1 MLTLSLL
8 GEPVIRRDEQP
19 LRIARRKS
27 RALLFYLAA
36 QHAPVA
42 RERLL
47 ALLWPDHPRQA
58 AQQVLRTT
66 LHGLRAALGDAIE
79 VHDDTIGLN
88 ADVDVRVFE
97 TRLTDPVTDNQLLSQ
112 TLALYRGDFLRGFDV
127 PEGQIDEWATI
138 ERERYRNLARRGWTR
153 LAQRLEEDHNYPA
166 ALDAIERALQF
177 EPLQEDLQRSA
188 MRLHYRSGDRTAA
201 IRRYEALQAMLDEEL
216 GVPPMAETRAIYQ
229 AIVSDTLPPEQP
241 KVVAVHQPAHP
252 AAAIAPAVL
261 PFVGRIDELRLLVDP
276 RARIRLALIEG
287 EPGIGKTR
295 LAHESIRNPSALIMT
310 AAGRELERALP
321 YHPIIEMLRGIMGGA
336 EWSTQR
342 ASLGLHEL
350 WLQELARLVPELALA
365 MPRIM
370 PAPGPTDESRLWEA
384 ISQLLQAFAGAR
396 PVVLLF
402 DDLQWMDASTL
413 ALLGYLARQPALES
427 IRLLATTRAIVPRT
441 PLAELVQA
449 LVREDRVIRLV
460 LGRLGLDETRI
471 IARHFNPTAP
481 DQLAAWLQ
489 ATTEG
494 NPYILTELV
503 RHAREHGL
511 LGPDGNLH
519 LAEHLDTPIVP
530 QTVYSLM
537 ETRLHQ
543 LSDPARRVLDTAVA
557 AGREWEWEV
566 VARATG
572 LSEQAVVDALD
583 ELQAAVLI
591 RPFDETRYTFEH
603 SLIMEVARREVG
615 EPRHR
620 LMHRRIAEALET
632 MNPHRLDVIAGL
644 LAQHFAEGN
653 RPDRAAHYA
662 MRAGQRAAGLAAWS
676 EAIAF
681 FSQAL
686 AGAASDQH
694 GPILMELGEAQAQ
707 SSAVDNAVE
716 SFRRAIAAFELQPG
730 EHAAD
735 IDAARLAM
743 ARAFLLQARTA
754 DVVALAQQ
762 VRAAGRRA
770 SAAMAEFLWGTALGH
785 AGTDLDAAT
794 EHLET
799 ATRIAGEQS
808 PPEQDMLAAATFE
821 LGNIAAQRGDLRGAV
836 ARYIATL
843 AIVESATYGPALTW
857 HILGHNNLAYHLD
870 LLHEPGASEHAIE
883 GLRLA
888 REKGVLTLQPFLLS
902 TLGEIALSA
911 HDLDTAEAYF
921 REGLAL
927 ARRLAMRERVAGL
940 MANLGR
946 LEAQRGENERA
957 VERLTAALTEAESL
971 GSYHLAARIRL
982 WLAPLVPALDARS
995 HLAAARAIADQGA
1008 RRGLLDDI
1016 EELEAALG
1024 LNLS

>member
-1 MLTLSLL
+1 MLTISLL
-8 GEPVIRRDEQP
+8 GEPVIRRDDQP

-36 QHAPVA
+36 QQQPVA

-47 ALLWPDHPRQA
+47 TLLWPDHPRQA
-58 AQQVLRTT
+58 AQQLLRTT
-66 LHGLRAALGDAIE
+66 LHGLRTVLGDAIE
-79 VHDDTIGLN
+79 VHDDTLGLN

-97 TRLTDPVTDNQLLSQ
+97 TRLTEPTTDNQILSQ
-112 TLALYRGDFLRGFDV
+112 TLALYRGDFLQGFDV

-153 LAQRLEEDHNYPA
+153 LAQRREEEHNYPA

-201 IRRYEALQAMLDEEL
+201 IRRYEILQAMLDEEL
-216 GVPPMAETRAIYQ
+216 GVPPMADTREIYQ

-241 KVVAVHQPAHP
+241 RVVALRQPSHP
-252 AAAIAPAVL
+252 ATAVVPAML
-261 PFVGRIDELRLLVDP
+261 PFVGRVEELRVLVTAQ
-276 RARIRLALIEG
+276 ARRRLALIEG

-295 LAHESIRNPSALIMT
+295 LAQESIRNPSALILT

-321 YHPIIEMLRGIMGGA
+321 YHPIIEMLRGIMTGA
-336 EWSTQR
+336 EWPTLH

-350 WLQELARLVPELALA
+350 WLRELARLVPEVAFAL
-365 MPRIM
+365 PRVA
-370 PAPGPTDESRLWEA
+370 PAPGPADEARLWEA
-384 ISQLLQAFAGAR
+384 ISQLLQASARAR

-402 DDLQWMDASTL
+402 DDLQWMDAATL

-427 IRLLATTRAIVPRT
+427 IQLVATTRAIMPRT

-449 LVREDRVIRLV
+449 LVREDRIIRLV

-471 IARHFNPTAP
+471 IARHLNPMAP
-481 DQLAAWLQ
+481 DALAAWLQ

-503 RHAREHGL
+503 RHAHEHGL
-511 LGPDGNLH
+511 LGSDGTLQ
-519 LAEHLDTPIVP
+519 LSGDPETPIVP

-537 ETRLHQ
+537 ETRLNQ
-543 LSDPARRVLDTAVA
+543 LSEPARRVLDTAVA

-566 VARATG
+566 VARAMG
-572 LSEQAVVDALD
+572 LSEQVVVDALD
-583 ELQAAVLI
+583 ELQAAALI
-591 RPFDETRYTFEH
+591 RPFDETRYAFEH

-620 LMHRRIAEALET
+620 LMHRRIAEALEA
-632 MNPHRLDVIAGL
+632 MNQHRLDSIAGL

-676 EAIAF
+676 EATAF
-681 FSQAL
+681 FAQAL
-686 AGAASDQH
+686 AGARADQQ
-694 GPILMELGEAQAQ
+694 GVILMELGEVQAQ
-707 SSAVDNAVE
+707 SGAVDYAIE
-716 SFRRAIAAFELQPG
+716 SFRTATTLFEQQPG
-730 EHAAD
+730 QHTAE
-735 IDAARLAM
+735 IDMARLAM
-743 ARAFLLQARTA
+743 ARAFLLQARTD
-754 DVVALAQQ
+754 DVVALARQ
-762 VRAAGRRA
+762 VRAAGRSA
-770 SAAMAEFLWGTALGH
+770 SSATAEFLWGTALGH

-799 ATRIAGEQS
+799 AARIAREQT

-836 ARYIATL
+836 TLYSATL
-843 AIVESATYGPALTW
+843 GIVESATYGPALTW

-870 LLHEPGASEHAIE
+870 LLHDPGAAGHAIE

-911 HDLDTAEAYF
+911 SELDTAEAYF

-946 LEAQRGENERA
+946 LEARRGETARA
-957 VERLTAALTEAESL
+957 VERLMAALTEVESL
-971 GSYHLAARIRL
+971 GSHHLAARIRL
-982 WLAPLVPALDARS
+982 WLVPLVPVTDARK
-995 HLAAARAIADQGA
+995 HLAVARAIADQGA
-1008 RRGLLDDI
+1008 RRGLLDEI

-1024 LNLS
+1024 ID